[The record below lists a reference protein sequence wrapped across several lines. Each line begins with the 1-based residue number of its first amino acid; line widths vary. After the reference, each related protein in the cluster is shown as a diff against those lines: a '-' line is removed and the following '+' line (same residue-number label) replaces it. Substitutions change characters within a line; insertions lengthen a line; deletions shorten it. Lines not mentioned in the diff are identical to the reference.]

1 MRNVNLENVHF
12 LASTLT
18 NVVMNNASLKQVKFK
33 NSKLISTDPNID
45 NSYNGLVAD
54 EILFDT
60 CELKSLGFFEAKSIL
75 RFENST
81 LYDVDGEAMK
91 NGSSLYFHKTH
102 ASIINFDGSN
112 FDTIEII
119 DSTIDKRST
128 AGGGQ
133 VKTIRVENSKLEFAV
148 SDNSNVDSI
157 EFNNSGN
164 VVISGGENVKTTHV
178 KNCLKGSRTVMVGSE
193 NFERIEVDGCDV
205 AEIVF
210 GRSTGKTVIIKNV
223 TTHDMDF
230 RESNIEHLVLEN
242 VKIYRKLKHQNTTIN
257 QLEVKNITFRKGV
270 KVWNENSNIK
280 ITPDTWLEE

>member
-1 MRNVNLENVHF
+1 
-12 LASTLT
+12 
-18 NVVMNNASLKQVKFK
+18 
-33 NSKLISTDPNID
+33 
-45 NSYNGLVAD
+45 
-54 EILFDT
+54 
-60 CELKSLGFFEAKSIL
+60 
-75 RFENST
+75 
-81 LYDVDGEAMK
+81 
-91 NGSSLYFHKTH
+91 
-102 ASIINFDGSN
+102 
-112 FDTIEII
+112 
-119 DSTIDKRST
+119 
-128 AGGGQ
+128 
-133 VKTIRVENSKLEFAV
+133 VENSKLEFAV

-193 NFERIEVDGCDV
+193 NFDHIEVDGCDV